1 MVGVRH
7 RVTPL
12 LLALVAVEA
21 ALAAEKLKLP
31 GSRADLER
39 GEKLYQGHCALC
51 HGTTGEGGRGPAL
64 NRPKLPRSPDDAAL
78 VKVVEDGI
86 QGTEMQGAWQM
97 NGKEHRQ
104 VAAFVRSLGRVA
116 IKPLPG
122 DARRGEAIYT
132 GKGNCVTCH
141 AIRGRGGVS
150 GPDLTDVGNRRS
162 ATYLRASLLAPEE
175 DVPPNYLQ
183 VRAVTKG
190 GTTVTGARL
199 NEDSFSIQ
207 IRDGNGNVHS
217 VWKQDIA
224 QLDKQ
229 RGKSPMPSYKGVL
242 NDSELDDLIAYL
254 ASLREGS

>member
-1 MVGVRH
+1 MVGARFLPIVLMLISAPVVR
-7 RVTPL
+7 
-12 LLALVAVEA
+12 ALP
-21 ALAAEKLKLP
+21 AEKVKLP

-51 HGTTGEGGRGPAL
+51 HGTTGDGGRGPAL
-64 NRPKLPRSPDDAAL
+64 NRPKLPRAPDDAAL
-78 VKVVEDGI
+78 VKVVEEGI

-97 NGKEHRQ
+97 APKEHRQ
-104 VAAFVRSLGRVA
+104 VAAFVRSLGRVPM
-116 IKPLPG
+116 KPLPG
-122 DARRGEAIYT
+122 DVGRGEAIYQ
-132 GKGNCVTCH
+132 GKGNCASCH

-150 GPDLTDVGNRRS
+150 GPDLTDAGSRRS

-175 DVPPNYLQ
+175 AVAPNYLQ
-183 VRAVTKG
+183 VRVVTKA
-190 GTTVTGARL
+190 GTTLTGARL

-207 IRDGNGNVHS
+207 IRDANGGVHS
-217 VWKQDIA
+217 VWKNDIA

-242 NDSELDDLIAYL
+242 SDSELDDLIAYL